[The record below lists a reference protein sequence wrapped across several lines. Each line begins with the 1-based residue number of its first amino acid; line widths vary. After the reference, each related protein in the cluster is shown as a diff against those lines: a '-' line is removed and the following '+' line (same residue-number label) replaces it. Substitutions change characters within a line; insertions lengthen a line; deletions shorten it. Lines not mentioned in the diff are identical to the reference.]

1 MSAIER
7 LKNKKVSGG
16 GLPKLPKP
24 TKPLVLAVSAV
35 THAAHLKLS
44 MVASEVP
51 TPCQH
56 PNQSPDPLR
65 FTVTSGKGGT
75 VLGQTDDTPASLLAD
90 LIERW
95 PGELPAAC
103 QGTKQIWP

>member
-35 THAAHLKLS
+35 THAAHLKL
-44 MVASEVP
+44 
-51 TPCQH
+51 
-56 PNQSPDPLR
+56 
-65 FTVTSGKGGT
+65 
-75 VLGQTDDTPASLLAD
+75 
-90 LIERW
+90 
-95 PGELPAAC
+95 
-103 QGTKQIWP
+103 